1 MFRIRQLVDG
11 SLPRDRRDL
20 EEIVAILRER
30 LPGIPER
37 DLEKLPETLRDPMS
51 ARFRALLFVAD
62 DLKGDLKGFALV
74 LHAPDLG
81 FCLLDYLA
89 TGGKLAGSG
98 IGGALYQ
105 RARQAARATGSV
117 GLFFECLPDDPASC
131 SKPEFARA
139 NAARLRFYER
149 YGARPIVNTAYESP
163 LNPGDLDM
171 PHLVFDDL
179 GSGQA
184 LSRDRCRAIVRAILE
199 RKYPHL
205 CPPPYV
211 EKVVAS
217 INDDP
222 VVLRAPRYTPKPASK
237 PKQASIRTGESLI
250 ALIVNDRHDIHHV
263 RERGYVEAPAR
274 VASILKGIE
283 PTGLFWRIEP
293 VQHPEACIKAVHDP
307 AFVEY
312 LKRVCAG
319 LTESK
324 SVYPYVF
331 PIRNRARPPKD
342 AAYAAGYYCID
353 TFTPLNKNAYLAARR
368 AVDCVMTGADVLLN
382 GHSAA
387 YALVRPPGHHA
398 ERGSF
403 GGFCYFC
410 NCAVGAHHLAAH
422 GRVAILDIDYHH
434 GNGQQDIFYSRA
446 DVLTISIHGHPS
458 IAYPFFTGFPEETGR
473 DAGEGFNLNIA
484 LPEQI
489 EPRQYH
495 DALASALARIRRF
508 DPRFLVVSVGFD
520 TGKGD
525 PTGTW
530 PLKPDDFSR
539 IGGSIGTLGL
549 PTLLV
554 QEGGYRTLSLG
565 ANAAAFFTGLS
576 NTLTNTQTNT
586 QSSPQTSPQT
596 GTPPSPNTPRG

>member
-1 MFRIRQLVDG
+1 
-11 SLPRDRRDL
+11 
-20 EEIVAILRER
+20 
-30 LPGIPER
+30 
-37 DLEKLPETLRDPMS
+37 
-51 ARFRALLFVAD
+51 
-62 DLKGDLKGFALV
+62 
-74 LHAPDLG
+74 
-81 FCLLDYLA
+81 
-89 TGGKLAGSG
+89 
-98 IGGALYQ
+98 
-105 RARQAARATGSV
+105 
-117 GLFFECLPDDPASC
+117 
-131 SKPEFARA
+131 
-139 NAARLRFYER
+139 
-149 YGARPIVNTAYESP
+149 
-163 LNPGDLDM
+163 
-171 PHLVFDDL
+171 
-179 GSGQA
+179 
-184 LSRDRCRAIVRAILE
+184 
-199 RKYPHL
+199 
-205 CPPPYV
+205 
-211 EKVVAS
+211 
-217 INDDP
+217 
-222 VVLRAPRYTPKPASK
+222 
-237 PKQASIRTGESLI
+237 
-250 ALIVNDRHDIHHV
+250 
-263 RERGYVEAPAR
+263 
-274 VASILKGIE
+274 
-283 PTGLFWRIEP
+283 
-293 VQHPEACIKAVHDP
+293 
-307 AFVEY
+307 
-312 LKRVCAG
+312 
-319 LTESK
+319 
-324 SVYPYVF
+324 
-331 PIRNRARPPKD
+331 
-342 AAYAAGYYCID
+342 
-353 TFTPLNKNAYLAARR
+353 
-368 AVDCVMTGADVLLN
+368 MTGADVLLN

-549 PTLLV
+549 PTLIV

-586 QSSPQTSPQT
+586 QSSPHP